1 MVSAGE
7 LEAEVRALTDWY
19 TDELYEPFLAIG
31 GTGLRYGYS
40 RLVLDPERFD
50 DDGQEIMAERRMGVI
65 YTHGARGTPLRRA
78 PTPAEREALLETI
91 YRPYHATLESLVA
104 GSLERFGR
112 CVIID
117 GHSYPAAALPYE
129 LHPLAPRPAVCLGT
143 LETEQSPETLM
154 KLFEETVRGQ
164 GLSVARNAP
173 FAGSIMPAR
182 YVRHPAVSSIMIE
195 TNRGLYLDAVTARRT
210 AGFPET
216 VALMRLLAEDLAAW
230 LNTNP
235 MPSPETSS

>member
-1 MVSAGE
+1 
-7 LEAEVRALTDWY
+7 
-19 TDELYEPFLAIG
+19 
-31 GTGLRYGYS
+31 
-40 RLVLDPERFD
+40 
-50 DDGQEIMAERRMGVI
+50 MGVI

-78 PTPAEREALLETI
+78 PTPAEREALLEAI
-91 YRPYHATLESLVA
+91 YRPYHAALESLVA
-104 GSLERFGR
+104 GSIERFGR

-117 GHSYPAAALPYE
+117 GPSYPAAAFPYE

-143 LETEQSPETLM
+143 LETEQSPETLV

-195 TNRGLYLDAVTARRT
+195 TNRGLYLDPVRARRT

-216 VALMRLLAEDLAAW
+216 VALMRLLAEHLAAW
-230 LNTNP
+230 LNMNP